1 MSDLLDHDATGQA
14 ELVRSG
20 QVSATDLVNASIQAI
35 ESLNPQLDAVLT
47 PTFDYALEQA
57 QNVDLDAPFAGVP
70 TLFKDYSCE
79 VADYPYSFG
88 ALPMFKEH
96 PYKPA
101 EDSNLAAKF
110 RQAGFSFMGRS
121 NTPLGG
127 IIFASHDTDMH
138 RMPRNPWNPDYF
150 TGGSSSGSS
159 SAVAARLVPLA
170 HGNDGGGSI
179 RLPASLCGL
188 VGLKPTRAR
197 VSMGP
202 ARTELTSTGA
212 SWASEFAVTRTVR
225 DTANLLTAVQGWGP
239 GDSFSVGDLA
249 PIAPREELV
258 GKKLRI
264 GFTTTPFFFG
274 AESHDECN
282 RAAEEAA
289 RVLEG
294 HGHTIEVVTPPQYN
308 LGEVTW
314 DYGMPTAPAFN
325 VLARYMDNIAKIIGR
340 EVTAEDLG
348 PQLWPLIEMG
358 RLGTG
363 RGTIEFGEILQRIVT
378 KWDRWWVESGIDVML
393 TPTVGAQTA
402 HMRDYEPAPR
412 GQFAVDESNPTGGTA
427 SIIPFIAFTQMFNW
441 SGQPAITLP
450 TFVGENDLPI
460 GVQLAGD
467 RLRED
472 QLIGIGYE
480 LEEALPWADRRPVVC
495 A

>member
-1 MSDLLDHDATGQA
+1 MSDLLDLDATGQA
-14 ELVRSG
+14 DLVRKG
-20 QVSATDLVNASIQAI
+20 ELSATDLVNASMQAI
-35 ESLNPQLDAVLT
+35 EALNPQLDAVLT
-47 PTFDYALEQA
+47 PTFEYALDQA
-57 QNVDLDAPFAGVP
+57 ANVDLDAPFAGVP

-88 ALPMFKEH
+88 SLPLFRDN

-101 EDSNLAAKF
+101 EDSNLAAAF
-110 RQAGFSFMGRS
+110 RRAGFSFMGRS
-121 NTPLGG
+121 TTPLGG

-188 VGLKPTRAR
+188 VGLKPTRGR

-225 DTANLLTAVQGWGP
+225 DTANLLSAVQGWGP
-239 GDSFSVGDLA
+239 GDSIYVGELA
-249 PIAPREELV
+249 PIPARDALV
-258 GKKLRI
+258 GRPLRI

-274 AESHDECN
+274 AESHEECN

-294 HGHTIEVVTPPQYN
+294 LGHTIEVVEPPQYN
-308 LGEVTW
+308 LGEVEW
-314 DYGMPTAPAFN
+314 DYVMPTAPAFT

-340 EVTAEDLG
+340 EVTPEDLG

-363 RGTIEFGEILQRIVT
+363 RGTIEFGEVLLKIIT
-378 KWDRWWVESGIDVML
+378 KWDRWWVNSGIDVML

-402 HMRDYEPAPR
+402 PMRDYEPAPR
-412 GQFAVDESNPTGGTA
+412 GQFVVDTENPAAATA
-427 SIIPFIAFTQMFNW
+427 GIIPFIAFTQMFNW

-450 TFVGENDLPI
+450 TFVGENNLPI
-460 GVQLAGD
+460 GVQVAGA

-472 QLIGIGYE
+472 HLIQVGYE
-480 LEEALPWADRRPVVC
+480 LEAALPWADRRPAVC